1 MKTKLLMTSSALF
14 CAIIGILLSF
24 LPNEIA
30 EYLSVEPTI
39 ITILFLKILSAL
51 YLGFGILNWMAKGTL
66 IGGIYNRPI
75 AIGNL
80 MHFGVGAI
88 AYCIAIYGSD
98 GLIALLLGAYG
109 AIVQLVPAVY
119 SGLFWRKASTLG
131 VILGLVFGVAVTI
144 YFQYLYH

>member
-1 MKTKLLMTSSALF
+1 MTSSALF
-14 CAIIGILLSF
+14 YAIIGIILSF

-30 EYLSVEPTI
+30 DYLNVEYNI
-39 ITILFLKILSAL
+39 ITILFLNIMSAL

-88 AYCIAIYGSD
+88 ALVKISSNVQIHSEIIISLSAVYVIF
-98 GLIALLLGAYG
+98 ALLFAY
-109 AIVQLVPAVY
+109 
-119 SGLFWRKASTLG
+119 
-131 VILGLVFGVAVTI
+131 VFRTNPTNTEK
-144 YFQYLYH
+144 

>member
-1 MKTKLLMTSSALF
+1 MNTKILMTASALF
-14 CAIIGILLSF
+14 LAIIGILLSF
-24 LPNEIA
+24 LPNEIVD
-30 EYLSVEPTI
+30 YLNIEPNI

-88 AYCIAIYGSD
+88 ALFKIVSNTQVHSEIIISLTIVYVIF
-98 GLIALLLGAYG
+98 ALLF
-109 AIVQLVPAVY
+109 VY
-119 SGLFWRKASTLG
+119 VFKANPSKTKK
-131 VILGLVFGVAVTI
+131 
-144 YFQYLYH
+144 

>member
-1 MKTKLLMTSSALF
+1 MNTKIVMTSSALF
-14 CAIIGILLSF
+14 YAIIGIILSF

-30 EYLSVEPTI
+30 DYLNVEDNI
-39 ITILFLKILSAL
+39 ITILFLNIMSAL

-88 AYCIAIYGSD
+88 ALVKISSNVQIHSEIIISLSAVYVIF
-98 GLIALLLGAYG
+98 ALLFAY
-109 AIVQLVPAVY
+109 
-119 SGLFWRKASTLG
+119 
-131 VILGLVFGVAVTI
+131 VFRTNPTNTEK
-144 YFQYLYH
+144 

>member
-51 YLGFGILNWMAKGTL
+51 YLGFGILNWTVKGSL

-88 AYCIAIYGSD
+88 ALVKVISNIQTHSEIIIFLTVFYVIF
-98 GLIALLLGAYG
+98 ALLFAY
-109 AIVQLVPAVY
+109 
-119 SGLFWRKASTLG
+119 
-131 VILGLVFGVAVTI
+131 VFKTNPT
-144 YFQYLYH
+144 

>member
-1 MKTKLLMTSSALF
+1 MKTKLLMISSALF
-14 CAIIGILLSF
+14 CSIIGILLSF

-75 AIGNL
+75 AIGNF
-80 MHFGVGAI
+80 MHFAVGAI
-88 AYCIAIYGSD
+88 T
-98 GLIALLLGAYG
+98 LIKEIPNIQTHSEIIIFLTVFYLIFALLFAY
-109 AIVQLVPAVY
+109 
-119 SGLFWRKASTLG
+119 
-131 VILGLVFGVAVTI
+131 VFMTNPT
-144 YFQYLYH
+144 

>member
-30 EYLSVEPTI
+30 EYLSVEPTT

-51 YLGFGILNWMAKGTL
+51 YLGFAILNWMAKGTL

-88 AYCIAIYGSD
+88 ALVKVISNIQTHSEIIIFLTVFYVIF
-98 GLIALLLGAYG
+98 ALLFAY
-109 AIVQLVPAVY
+109 
-119 SGLFWRKASTLG
+119 
-131 VILGLVFGVAVTI
+131 VFKTNPT
-144 YFQYLYH
+144 

>member
-1 MKTKLLMTSSALF
+1 MNTKILMTTSAIFL
-14 CAIIGILLSF
+14 AIIGALLSF

-30 EYLSVEPTI
+30 TYFNVESNL
-39 ITILFLKILSAL
+39 ITILFLQIMSAL

-88 AYCIAIYGSD
+88 ALVKVVSNIETHSEIIISLTAVY
-98 GLIALLLGAYG
+98 LIFALLFAY
-109 AIVQLVPAVY
+109 
-119 SGLFWRKASTLG
+119 
-131 VILGLVFGVAVTI
+131 VFITNPTK
-144 YFQYLYH
+144 